1 MEVNFFQM
9 ILWNTLRSMGF
20 NVNWLV
26 QKLCNKVGG
35 WAQVSS
41 SYIVCLSWL
50 HARSLP
56 RELWASD
63 FQTACHVVNQLP
75 PWLGTESSPY
85 ELIYHRKP
93 NVSYFLFLGLFVMFR
108 YRNLI
113 NLNLT
118 QRPKNAFLLAMILI
132 ERVGGVW
139 IWKQRRLL
147 LLDESPTS
155 ANLGNDHGL
164 IIKK

>member
-1 MEVNFFQM
+1 M
-9 ILWNTLRSMGF
+9 
-20 NVNWLV
+20 
-26 QKLCNKVGG
+26 
-35 WAQVSS
+35 
-41 SYIVCLSWL
+41 
-50 HARSLP
+50 
-56 RELWASD
+56 
-63 FQTACHVVNQLP
+63 
-75 PWLGTESSPY
+75 
-85 ELIYHRKP
+85 
-93 NVSYFLFLGLFVMFR
+93 SYFLFLGLFVMFR